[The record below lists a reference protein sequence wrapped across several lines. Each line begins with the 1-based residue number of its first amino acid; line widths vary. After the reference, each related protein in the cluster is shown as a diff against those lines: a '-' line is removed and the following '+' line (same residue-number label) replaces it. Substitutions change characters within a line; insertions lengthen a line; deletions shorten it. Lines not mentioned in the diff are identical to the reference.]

1 MRITENRLRR
11 LIRNVIKESN
21 MMDRSENDQAIAILE
36 NYLSQLNHA
45 CNNNTLDGA
54 FDNFGRGS
62 KTSNYYHGFSA
73 TVMDKMVD
81 IFGSISS
88 FDSDS
93 PYLEENFENYSPLG
107 RELSKIKR
115 QILQVLRDDKFHPR
129 GPTRKIIPPIIFLI
143 EEVIQKLKDGSLSIV
158 QHDKSYIE

>member
-54 FDNFGRGS
+54 FDNFNGK
-62 KTSNYYHGFSA
+62 KTANYYHGFA
-73 TVMDKMVD
+73 VTVIKIVD

-88 FDSDS
+88 FDKNS
-93 PYLEENFENYSPLG
+93 PYLEENFDNYSPLG
-107 RELSKIKR
+107 RELSKIRR
-115 QILQVLRDDKFHPR
+115 QISQVLRDDKFHPR
-129 GPTRKIIPPIIFLI
+129 GPARKIIPPIIFLI
-143 EEVIQKLKDGSLSIV
+143 EEVIQKLKDGSLCIV
-158 QHDKSYIE
+158 QYDDKSYIE